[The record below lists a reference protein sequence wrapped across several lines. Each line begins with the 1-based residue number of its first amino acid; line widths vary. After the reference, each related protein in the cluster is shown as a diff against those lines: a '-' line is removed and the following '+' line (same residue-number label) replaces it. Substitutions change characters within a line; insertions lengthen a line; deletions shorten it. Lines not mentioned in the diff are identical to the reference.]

1 MNAAKRNTWYRHIR
15 WNCTTKS
22 AIFKRTVDADRCSRA
37 KKSLAFG
44 NQVFAMLKLTILIT
58 LLVGVVC
65 SYIISRRLASPI
77 AKLSEEVAE
86 AQGSRDKIPKLSG
99 TGIREL
105 DQFSDAI
112 TQLSQDV
119 EHFYEIPAYY
129 GNGECGDW
137 WI

>member
-1 MNAAKRNTWYRHIR
+1 MLIGAVEQKNLY
-15 WNCTTKS
+15 
-22 AIFKRTVDADRCSRA
+22 
-37 KKSLAFG
+37 AFG
-44 NQVFAMLKLTILIT
+44 NQVFAMLKLIILIT

-112 TQLSQDV
+112 TQPQSGCP